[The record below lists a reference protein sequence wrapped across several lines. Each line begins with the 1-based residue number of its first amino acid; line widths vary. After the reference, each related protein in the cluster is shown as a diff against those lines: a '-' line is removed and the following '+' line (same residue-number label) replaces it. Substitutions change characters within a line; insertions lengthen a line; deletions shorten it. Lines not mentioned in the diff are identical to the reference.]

1 MEIYA
6 KDVMITDVET
16 IRDDAPII
24 EAVDRIL
31 HGKIRETGHKT
42 VSLMVIDEFRKLE
55 GVISLFDILYHF
67 RPDFLNWGLDAV
79 EKWSGRLMPL
89 LDEFKEL
96 TVEQVMSSPVVT
108 VSPDDHL
115 MVIIDTLVKKKT
127 TPPAGGGKTTSC
139 WGSSIC
145 TTPIITFSASGAIGN
160 AGNEPERLNVFPPSS
175 ACQDNDVIMAGSC
188 CSG

>member
-31 HGKIRETGHKT
+31 HGKIRDTGHKT

-89 LDEFKEL
+89 LDQFKEL
-96 TVEQVMSSPVVT
+96 TVEQVMSSPVMT

-115 MVIIDTLVKKKT
+115 MVIIDTLVKKKLRRL
-127 TPPAGGGKTTSC
+127 PVVENDKLVGVVYLYDAFYHL
-139 WGSSIC
+139 
-145 TTPIITFSASGAIGN
+145 FSKWCDMECG
-160 AGNEPERLNVFPPSS
+160 R
-175 ACQDNDVIMAGSC
+175 
-188 CSG
+188 